1 MTRAMTRGVRLAAA
15 IVTVSVVAV
24 VIVAGRRLPTPARG
38 VSTFPLST
46 VRVARRPVQA
56 RAGSEHRVHPS
67 AGTRPPARAV
77 PDRSGTRA
85 EGREISEL
93 GEHRPRRAHD
103 RPLPHGARADLGRDG
118 RSGHEAATRL
128 HGGRARRMSAR
139 ERQWLRRG
147 HSRRPS
153 ALGRDRGW
161 HAPRRAVCH
170 QRQMGALVQPA
181 QAVRRLARCV
191 SGRRERSGQ
200 DCARAARRVGGTSHL
215 EAL

>member
-1 MTRAMTRGVRLAAA
+1 MMRAMTRGVQSRCGDRHRLGGRCRDRGRASPADA
-15 IVTVSVVAV
+15 GAGCVDVPAV
-24 VIVAGRRLPTPARG
+24 DGASR
-38 VSTFPLST
+38 
-46 VRVARRPVQA
+46 RRPVQT

-77 PDRSGTRA
+77 PDGSGPRG

-128 HGGRARRMSAR
+128 HGGRARRMSAC

-147 HSRRPS
+147 HSGRPS
-153 ALGRDRGW
+153 ALGRDRRW

-181 QAVRRLARCV
+181 QA
-191 SGRRERSGQ
+191 RSPA
-200 DCARAARRVGGTSHL
+200 CATRIWSAGTSRP
-215 EAL
+215 APC